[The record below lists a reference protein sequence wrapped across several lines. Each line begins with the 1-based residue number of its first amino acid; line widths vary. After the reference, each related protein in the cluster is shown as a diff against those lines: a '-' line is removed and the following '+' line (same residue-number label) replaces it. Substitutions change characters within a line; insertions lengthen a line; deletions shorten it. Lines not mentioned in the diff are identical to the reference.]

1 MEVTVN
7 VFNTVSHCMSVYLL
21 SFGNVAGVKRGAK
34 RRGGEVGKVSNR
46 DVTQAIMDLI
56 LLLSVQLSSNQL
68 IPYLLVFIV
77 ILLFLVASLFTYNL
91 LFKAISRSNYIDSK
105 WEKAQVGLRVV

>member
-1 MEVTVN
+1 M
-7 VFNTVSHCMSVYLL
+7 
-21 SFGNVAGVKRGAK
+21 
-34 RRGGEVGKVSNR
+34 GKVSNR

-105 WEKAQVGLRVV
+105 WEKAQVGLRIV

>member
-1 MEVTVN
+1 MEVTVTKILLSFN

-34 RRGGEVGKVSNR
+34 RSGGEVGKVSNS

-56 LLLSVQLSSNQL
+56 LLLSV
-68 IPYLLVFIV
+68 
-77 ILLFLVASLFTYNL
+77 
-91 LFKAISRSNYIDSK
+91 
-105 WEKAQVGLRVV
+105 